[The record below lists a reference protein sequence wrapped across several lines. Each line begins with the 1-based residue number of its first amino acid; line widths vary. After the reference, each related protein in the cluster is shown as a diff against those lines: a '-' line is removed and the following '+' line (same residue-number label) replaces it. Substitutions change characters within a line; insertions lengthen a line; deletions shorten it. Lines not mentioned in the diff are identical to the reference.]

1 MRRVATHPSPVDI
14 PAVSCTYGHRQAST
28 PPLRVRRCW
37 ASTFPDRSPWLRSA
51 AGRRLSPCPDWI
63 KGDQVSDTSE
73 LTGRVVLV
81 GAHGHGRWHLQNLRR
96 LAATSGVRL
105 VGVCDPRPL
114 DGELRELAGDVPVL
128 PDLRE
133 LIARTSPDVTIVC
146 TPIHTH
152 TDLALAALDAD
163 SHVLL
168 EKPPAPTLDEYTR
181 LVDGVDAGGLA
192 CQIGFQSLGS
202 QAIGRVRQ
210 LIADGAIGEVRGI
223 GGACAWVRGAAY
235 YGRAAW
241 AGRRSIDGVPVVDGA
256 LTNPFAHAVATALAV
271 AGATTAG
278 TLSSVEVELY
288 HANPIEA
295 DDTSCVRVRTS
306 DGLVI
311 AIAATVAAERP
322 HDPELIVHGSAGRIT
337 LAYKTGR
344 VRLQAG
350 DVDQTTEH
358 PGTDL
363 LENLLAHVRD
373 PAVPLLVPPRD
384 THSFMEVVEAVR
396 CAPDPAD
403 IGAEHRRSE
412 GEGSSQRAVV
422 PGVAALVARSAEELQ
437 MFSELGAGW
446 AQPGTVRDLRA
457 AAAS

>member
-1 MRRVATHPSPVDI
+1 
-14 PAVSCTYGHRQAST
+14 
-28 PPLRVRRCW
+28 
-37 ASTFPDRSPWLRSA
+37 
-51 AGRRLSPCPDWI
+51 
-63 KGDQVSDTSE
+63 VSDTSE

-152 TDLALAALDAD
+152 TDLTLTALGAG
-163 SHVLL
+163 SSVLL
-168 EKPPAPTLDEYTR
+168 EKPPAPTLAEYER
-181 LVDGVDAGGLA
+181 LVAGVDASGRA
-192 CQIGFQSLGS
+192 CQIGFQSLAS
-202 QAIGRVRQ
+202 QAIGRVRE
-210 LIADGAIGEVRGI
+210 LIDGGAIGEVRGI
-223 GGACAWVRGAAY
+223 GGACAWVRDSSY

-256 LTNPFAHAVATALAV
+256 LTNPFAHAVATALAL

-288 HANPIEA
+288 HANSIEA

-311 AIAATVAAERP
+311 AIAGTVAAERP

-396 CAPDPAD
+396 CAPDPAE
-403 IGAEHRRSE
+403 IGPAHRRAD
-412 GEGSSQRAVV
+412 GAGDDARVAV
-422 PGVAALVARSAEELQ
+422 PGVDDLVRRVAEELQ
-437 MFSELGAGW
+437 LFSELGAPW
-446 AQPGTVRDLRA
+446 ARPAVVRDLSA
-457 AAAS
+457 AVAG